1 MENEISNVEILKLFR
16 QTEGKNGP
24 YITQKGN
31 KFTKVDIH
39 IDPRTIQDPEFEGKM
54 SYFDFY
60 DNTANWDIGT
70 TISGKIVKNGKYFN
84 FELPVGGKKAIELD
98 LKELENRIAKLEEV
112 VFPKPKRELTFDKP
126 KAEAPEVEGSDDMDD
141 DLPF

>member
-1 MENEISNVEILKLFR
+1 MENEISNVEILKIFR

-24 YITQKGN
+24 YITKKGN

-54 SYFDFY
+54 SYFDFF
-60 DNTANWDIGT
+60 DNTTNWDIGT
-70 TISGKIVKNGKYFN
+70 VISGKIVKNGKYFN
-84 FELPVGGKKAIELD
+84 FELPMGGKKAIELD

-126 KAEAPEVEGSDDMDD
+126 KAMAPEVEDDGEEDD
-141 DLPF
+141 GLPF

>member
-1 MENEISNVEILKLFR
+1 MENEINNVEILKLFR

-24 YITQKGN
+24 YITKKGN

-54 SYFDFY
+54 SYFDFF
-60 DNTANWDIGT
+60 DNTTNWDIGT
-70 TISGKIVKNGKYFN
+70 VISGKIVKNGKYFN

-98 LKELENRIAKLEEV
+98 IKQLENRIKKLEEV
-112 VFPKPKRELTFDKP
+112 VFPQPDNERDYRKKSEPNP
-126 KAEAPEVEGSDDMDD
+126 PAEVTEEESD